1 MRSLKKMKDKKRSLE
16 YEKKFKAY
24 LFSFD
29 FKTHK
34 EICEQ
39 IGLGWINFIRSTP
52 KTRRCLEK

>member
-1 MRSLKKMKDKKRSLE
+1 MENKKRSLE